1 MKIIDKR
8 EDLTQWEALH
18 HFSYEPTT
26 GSIIRIVTYNKWKL
40 PVQCNRPVKSKNNR
54 GYYWCKTHGLVFL
67 AHRLI
72 WLMMTGHHP
81 SGEIDHINGDRL
93 DNRWVNLRDVTA
105 FDNARN
111 QGERKDNTSGCRGV
125 TRNGAGWMA
134 RISHDGVRYGLGTFR
149 NKADAIHTRKCA
161 EEYLE
166 YHPNHAKR
174 ESWTREN

>member
-1 MKIIDKR
+1 
-8 EDLTQWEALH
+8 
-18 HFSYEPTT
+18 
-26 GSIIRIVTYNKWKL
+26 
-40 PVQCNRPVKSKNNR
+40 
-54 GYYWCKTHGLVFL
+54 
-67 AHRLI
+67 
-72 WLMMTGHHP
+72 MMTGHHP

-149 NKADAIHTRKCA
+149 NKSDAIHTRKCA